1 MKFNI
6 SAQFLDN
13 FLVSYHQ
20 LVSSN
25 PKHTEPINNSHME
38 RVTAAEHKS

>member
-13 FLVSYHQ
+13 FLVSYHW
-20 LVSSN
+20 LISLN
-25 PKHTEPINNSHME
+25 PKHTDTINNSHME
-38 RVTAAEHKS
+38 RVTAAEHKI